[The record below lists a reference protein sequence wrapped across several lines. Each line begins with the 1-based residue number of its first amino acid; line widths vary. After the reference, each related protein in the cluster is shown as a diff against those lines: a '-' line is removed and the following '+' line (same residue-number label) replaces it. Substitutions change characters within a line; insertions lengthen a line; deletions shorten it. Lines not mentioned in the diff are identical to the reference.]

1 MCGGEWFICM
11 WVCGDD
17 RIALGAISQACFFF
31 FHLELVKLSRMAC
44 H

>member
-17 RIALGAISQACFFF
+17 RIALGVISQACFF
-31 FHLELVKLSRMAC
+31 SPGAC
-44 H
+44 QIV